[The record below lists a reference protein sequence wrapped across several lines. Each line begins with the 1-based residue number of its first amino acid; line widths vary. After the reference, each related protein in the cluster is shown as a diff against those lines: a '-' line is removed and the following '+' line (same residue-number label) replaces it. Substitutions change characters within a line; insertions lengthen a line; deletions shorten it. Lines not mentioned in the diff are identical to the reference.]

1 MLWVSAHILAF
12 ILAMVGLRPK
22 VKIMAQLTI
31 YLDEKTQLKAK
42 NAAKRAN
49 CSLSQ
54 WAREQLSA
62 AADAGQS
69 WPEGYFDLFGS
80 VQDPSFKEVEAIEPE
95 LDSPR
100 AAL

>member
-1 MLWVSAHILAF
+1 
-12 ILAMVGLRPK
+12 
-22 VKIMAQLTI
+22 MAQLSI
-31 YLDEKTQLKAK
+31 YLDEKTQMKAK

-49 CSLSQ
+49 CSLSH

-62 AADAGQS
+62 AADEGQS

-80 VQDPSFKEVEAIEPE
+80 VQDSSFKEVEAIEPE

-100 AAL
+100 ASL